1 MPGGP
6 NRCLREADMKF
17 RLALLLSAILAIPAA
32 AQDKPKPVAAHPKV
46 DQEKV
51 DEAIKLGCAYLL
63 ISGQG
68 MGTFGHG
75 QRNQPQAVQAYGEII
90 LLTLLHSG
98 YYNEGDPAI
107 QPLVDYV
114 NQKIIGST
122 YTAALMAM
130 ALGKLNPK
138 KYQERIAACAQFLCD
153 NQCENGQWDY
163 GEPLID
169 PPPTKY
175 DLPKRP
181 KKPDDVATGG
191 GDGST
196 PAPTPGAGAA
206 DQPGAPTSTAGKTTT
221 ADPKKPGKTTAIPR
235 IPVRKRKPG
244 PPNGDNSNSQYAALG
259 LRACLDANIDVDPAV
274 LTRARQWWL
283 RSQNSD
289 GGWGYND
296 HGNTGGGDKNESGVS
311 NDSYGSMTV
320 GATGALC
327 IYDYYLG
334 IPYKTDGNVLKGLD
348 WLGKN
353 FDVTRNPRKT
363 SFAYLYY
370 LYGLERVGMLYGT
383 EKIGIH
389 EWYPEGANHL
399 LATQTGGIW
408 GGNDNFPKG
417 AHLDTCFAI
426 LFLRRGTLPL
436 RPPAPVATGGP
447 GVPVANGAPV
457 PNGGNRDPGLVA
469 NKGVE
474 AVAPGWRLMNC
485 KPEFQKIVAIGG
497 RENVLQTAEEGSA
510 RQPTF
515 RRMVDATSSGPTV
528 RATVGHVPNDS
539 WTLIIRVEG
548 KDVLTKTISSE
559 SCKDG
564 WTEVSADLAPF
575 AGKSVLVELVS
586 VAGDS
591 ALWSSVALGDR

>member
-1 MPGGP
+1 
-6 NRCLREADMKF
+6 MKSG
-17 RLALLLSAILAIPAA
+17 LALLLSALLAIPAA
-32 AQDKPKPVAAHPKV
+32 AQDKPKPIPAHPKV

-51 DEAIKLGCAYLL
+51 DEAIKKGCTWLVN
-63 ISGQG
+63 SGQG
-68 MGTFGHG
+68 MGTFPHG
-75 QRNQPQAVQAYGEII
+75 QRNQPQAVQASGELI

-98 YYNEGDPAI
+98 YYFEGDAPVTQLA
-107 QPLVDYV
+107 DYV

-130 ALGKLNPK
+130 ALTKLNPK
-138 KYQERIAACAQFLCD
+138 KYQERIAQCAQFLCD

-175 DLPKRP
+175 DLPKR
-181 KKPDDVATGG
+181 KKPDDVATGS
-191 GDGST
+191 GDAGA
-196 PAPTPGAGAA
+196 PAPPAGEPGA
-206 DQPGAPTSTAGKTTT
+206 APAPSTAGKTT
-221 ADPKKPGKTTAIPR
+221 ADPKKPGKTTSIPK

-274 LTRARQWWL
+274 LLRARQWWL
-283 RSQNSD
+283 KCQNSD

-296 HGNTGGGDKNESGVS
+296 HGNMGGGANETGVS

-327 IYDYYLG
+327 IYDYYMG
-334 IPYKTDGNVLKGLD
+334 IQYKADGNVLKGLD

-353 FDVTRNPRKT
+353 FDVTKNPKKT

-383 EKIGIH
+383 DKIGAH

-399 LATQTGGIW
+399 LSTQKDGTW
-408 GGNDNFPKG
+408 GGNDNFPKF
-417 AHLDTCFAI
+417 AHVDTCFAI
-426 LFLRRGTLPL
+426 LFLRRGTAPL
-436 RPPAPVATGGP
+436 KPPAAVATGGP
-447 GVPVANGAPV
+447 SDPAARPGVPNGAPV
-457 PNGGNRDPGLVA
+457 PNGGNRDPGLVGS
-469 NKGVE
+469 KGVE

-485 KPEFQKIVAIGG
+485 RPEFQKVLSISGK
-497 RENVLQTAEEGSA
+497 ENVLQTTEEGSA
-510 RQPTF
+510 RQPTL
-515 RRMVDATSSGPTV
+515 RRMIDATGSGPTV
-528 RATVGHVPNDS
+528 KATIGHTPGDS

-548 KDVLTKTISSE
+548 KDVATKTISSE

-564 WTEVSADLAPF
+564 WTEMSVDLAPF

-586 VAGDS
+586 VAGDN
-591 ALWSSVALGDR
+591 ALWATVSLDGK